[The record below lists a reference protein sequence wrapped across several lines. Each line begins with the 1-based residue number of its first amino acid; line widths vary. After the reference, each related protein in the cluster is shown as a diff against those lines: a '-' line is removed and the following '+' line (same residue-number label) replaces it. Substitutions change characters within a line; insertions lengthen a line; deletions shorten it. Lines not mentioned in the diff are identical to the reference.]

1 MRAKKIDKEQRI
13 VLSLNEAFKLQE
25 ILSALSEE
33 VEQGWDSTGCG
44 KDILMLNEKLDEA
57 LLKAESL

>member
-1 MRAKKIDKEQRI
+1 MRVKKIEKEQRI

-25 ILSALSEE
+25 ILAALSEA
-33 VEQGWDSTGCG
+33 VEQGEDSTGYG
-44 KDILMLNEKLDEA
+44 RDILMLNEKLDEA